1 VHSSHGKSSLVPTG
15 TRHIT
20 PPTHATFINS
30 LTPCASGENHNPR
43 PRSRPPCRR
52 AERAARG
59 PDEPLQARGSFED
72 VGASVAHEAQQP
84 APSIYRHAT
93 PPRSF
98 PPISFRYL
106 VTAPS
111 LPCGPVHRCRPLRR
125 AVLRGAWHVWC
136 QSRSRSRR
144 QGAASSTART
154 RAPPAAQTGGTT
166 AVPARPAARALL
178 LSSGRDWIHPLRR
191 STLAHRAR
199 AHGACR
205 GAGRS
210 GTGARLDEL

>member
-1 VHSSHGKSSLVPTG
+1 MHRSRASLVSFQQARVTSRLP
-15 TRHIT
+15 HT
-20 PPTHATFINS
+20 PPSSIHYRPAPQAKTT
-30 LTPCASGENHNPR
+30 TCALAR
-43 PRSRPPCRR
+43 ARR
-52 AERAARG
+52 AGALRPARRAG
-59 PDEPLQARGSFED
+59 CSFEY

-84 APSIYRHAT
+84 APSIYRHNT
-93 PPRSF
+93 SPRTF
-98 PPISFRYL
+98 PPNPFRYV

-111 LPCGPVHRCRPLRR
+111 LPCGPLHRCRPLRR
-125 AVLRGAWHVWC
+125 AVLRGAWRAWC

-166 AVPARPAARALL
+166 AVPARPPARALL

-191 STLAHRAR
+191 STLAHRAT

-210 GTGARLDEL
+210 GTGARLDKL